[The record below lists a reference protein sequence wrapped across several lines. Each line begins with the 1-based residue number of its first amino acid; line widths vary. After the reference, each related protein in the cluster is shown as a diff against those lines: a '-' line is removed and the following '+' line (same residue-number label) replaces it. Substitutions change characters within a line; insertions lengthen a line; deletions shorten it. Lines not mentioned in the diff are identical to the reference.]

1 MSSSVSSRAGPIF
14 VVKSRLL
21 LLLLCLPFA
30 AANAA
35 NDKILYH
42 LHHLQLDGIP
52 RVLANLENLHKG
64 MPDQQLDIR
73 LLLQGNSIQLLDPWI
88 DDNFRQRLDLLREK
102 GVRIEVSRSNYVK
115 NRNRINREHPPLLV
129 ENLFSRIVEL
139 ERQGYQYVTP

>member
-1 MSSSVSSRAGPIF
+1 
-14 VVKSRLL
+14 
-21 LLLLCLPFA
+21 
-30 AANAA
+30 
-35 NDKILYH
+35 
-42 LHHLQLDGIP
+42 
-52 RVLANLENLHKG
+52 

-88 DDNFRQRLDLLREK
+88 DDSLRQRLDALREK
-102 GVRIEVSRSNYVK
+102 GVRIEVSRSNYAR